1 MLFDTM
7 NEQKESNGGSS
18 NALTTRQ
25 TTTSNTGLSS
35 FNLFNERELAA
46 AENFLTK
53 IMRSDKGGI
62 KSINDGLAIMMRAQD
77 LQLPFSTCIE
87 HIHVINGKTGVDVH
101 IIKALLSRAG
111 VTWKCTKDYAPQ
123 YQYTDGDN
131 IYNETQLP
139 DYCVKCRSAKEAEN
153 LTTEDVV
160 GVYPLRWYT
169 DLKGNVYNQFGLND
183 KCIIALNKVQAL
195 KLASEGKF
203 PVIRIAA
210 RPIDYVTEYEFTRT
224 FNVNGKE
231 KVQTAISHFSF
242 SEAQAA
248 DMFSKDTYK
257 KYPKVMISHRAF
269 VYGARDIASD
279 LLMGVMETTE
289 LKSVESI
296 DLAPEDYTII
306 EDTDT
311 AGKAG
316 SDFDVYGQNN

>member
-1 MLFDTM
+1 MLFETM
-7 NEQKESNGGSS
+7 NEQKESNGGSGT
-18 NALTTRQ
+18 ALITTRHR
-25 TTTSNTGLSS
+25 TPNTSLSAI
-35 FNLFNERELAA
+35 NLFDDKQRAA
-46 AENFLTK
+46 AEALITR

-62 KSINDGLAIMMRAQD
+62 KSVEDGLAICMRAQD

-111 VTWKCTKDYAPQ
+111 VTWECTKDYTPQ

-139 DYCVKCRSAKEAEN
+139 SYCVKCRSAKEAETA
-153 LTTEDVV
+153 TTEDVV
-160 GVYPLRWYT
+160 GVYPLRFYA

-183 KCIIALNKVQAL
+183 KCVIALNKIQAL
-195 KLASEGKF
+195 KLANEGKF
-203 PVIRIAA
+203 PVVRIAA
-210 RPIDYVTEYEFTRT
+210 RPIDYVVEYKFTRT
-224 FNVNGKE
+224 FVINGKE
-231 KVQTAISHFSF
+231 RVQQAISSFSF
-242 SEAQAA
+242 TEAQAA

-289 LKSVESI
+289 LKSVEGI
-296 DLAPEDYTII
+296 DLSPEDYTYI
-306 EDTDT
+306 EVPTT
-311 AGKAG
+311 EGKPG
-316 SDFDVYGQNN
+316 SDFDVDGQNN